1 MHKLLGN
8 YPFMG
13 KTGELP
19 ASITGFTAHTG
30 RVKPGYLYICIHG
43 EQEDGHNFA
52 KDAVRKGAFIVVAE
66 RPVILPV
73 PVLYVA
79 DTRHFIS
86 YFSDRYYGKPSSK
99 LRITGITGTNGK
111 TTTAHFL
118 HQIYRTAGIKAAL
131 MGTVGLKVRERYS
144 KQSLTTP
151 VAEEL
156 HKTLWQLERR
166 GVEAVAME
174 VSSHALHQKRVEHCR
189 FSAAVFTNLTREHLD
204 YHGNMDQYFQTKT
217 HLFEL
222 LTGDREA
229 VAVINSDDRR
239 AEALKNSVK
248 QKLITYGLF
257 RQADIKAAEIVS
269 LTSGGSFVRMKS
281 PYGELSF
288 VVRLHGIY
296 NVSNALGA
304 AAAALAQG
312 VEPRD
317 VAAGIEALHHVPGR
331 LEQLPSPPGVR
342 VFLDYAHTP
351 DGLEKVLQAVN
362 EYPHRRIIHVFGCR
376 GNRDKGKRPQ
386 MGKVAEKLADNVIL
400 TSDNP
405 ANEDPCQIAADIA
418 REMETKPSVIPDREQ
433 AVRYA
438 LQIACPG
445 DIVLITGKGREN
457 YQIIGNIA
465 TPYSDIQSVS
475 NSLQPRDGS

>member
-1 MHKLLGN
+1 MHKILGN
-8 YPFMG
+8 YPFLG
-13 KTGELP
+13 ITGELP
-19 ASITGFTAHTG
+19 RSITGFTAHTG

-43 EQEDGHNFA
+43 EREDGHDFA
-52 KDAVRKGAFIVVAE
+52 KEAVRKGAFVVVVE
-66 RPVILPV
+66 RPITLPV

-79 DTRHFIS
+79 NTRHFIS
-86 YFSDRYYGKPSSK
+86 YISDRFYGMPSSR
-99 LRITGITGTNGK
+99 LQITGITGTNGK

-118 HQIYRTAGIKAAL
+118 HQIYRTAGMKAAL
-131 MGTVGLKVRERYS
+131 MGTVGLKVGERYS
-144 KQSLTTP
+144 KQLLTTP

-166 GVEAVAME
+166 EVEAVAME

-189 FSAAVFTNLTREHLD
+189 FSAAIFTNLSREHLD
-204 YHGNMDQYFQTKT
+204 YHGNMDHYFKTKA
-217 HLFEL
+217 HLFNL
-222 LTGDREA
+222 LKDDDEA
-229 VAVINSDDRR
+229 VAVINNDDRR
-239 AEALKNSVK
+239 AETLKIIVQ
-248 QKLITYGLF
+248 QKSITYGLF
-257 RQADIKAAEIVS
+257 RQADVKAAEIVS

-304 AAAALAQG
+304 AAVALAQG
-312 VEPRD
+312 VDPKD
-317 VAAGIEALHHVPGR
+317 VAAGIEALSHVPGR

-351 DGLEKVLQAVN
+351 DGLEKVLQAIN

-386 MGKVAEKLADNVIL
+386 MGIIAEKLADTVIL
-400 TSDNP
+400 TADNP

-418 REMETKPSVIPDREQ
+418 REMETKPVVIADREQ

-438 LQIACPG
+438 LKIACPG

-457 YQIIGNIA
+457 YQIVGNTA
-465 TPYSDIQSVS
+465 SPYSDIQSVS
-475 NSLQPRDGS
+475 NYLQQ